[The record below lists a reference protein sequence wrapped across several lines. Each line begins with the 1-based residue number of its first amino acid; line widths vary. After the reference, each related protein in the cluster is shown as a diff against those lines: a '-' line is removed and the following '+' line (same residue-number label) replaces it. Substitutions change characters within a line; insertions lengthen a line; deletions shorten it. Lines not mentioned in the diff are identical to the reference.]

1 MLSVDQ
7 VRNESK
13 EQNRNNRSQGGE
25 EEKDFGLV
33 GPSFGPNS
41 TSPLHKVEHD
51 QAADS
56 HSGIDPY
63 AIKMFNNID
72 THKECRVSTRYSSHA
87 QHHRYLTK
95 RNGESRSSDESRYRG

>member
-7 VRNESK
+7 VRNKSE
-13 EQNRNNRSQGGE
+13 EQNCNNSSQGGE

-33 GPSFGPNS
+33 WPSFGPNS
-41 TSPLHKVEHD
+41 TSPLHNVEHD
-51 QAADS
+51 QAAES

-63 AIKMFNNID
+63 AVKMFDNVD
-72 THKECRVSTRYSSHA
+72 THKERGVSRRYSSHT

-95 RNGESRSSDESRYRG
+95 RNGES